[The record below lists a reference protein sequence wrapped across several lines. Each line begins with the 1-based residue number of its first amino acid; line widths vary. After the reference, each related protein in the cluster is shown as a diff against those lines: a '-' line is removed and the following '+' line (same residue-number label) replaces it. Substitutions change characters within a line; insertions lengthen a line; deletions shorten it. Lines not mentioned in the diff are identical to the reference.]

1 MLIFKKEKRV
11 IGLIMEHIEKTAE
24 CVHATTD
31 NIRVY
36 LNGDHSEDSDA
47 AGRVSATRVNS
58 LEAEADALLREIRDL
73 LYSGAYLPQIRGD
86 LYRLMSSVDMVTNTA
101 EDCSDFFHYQSP
113 SIPVEYQSEI
123 ESIVDLTDES
133 FRQFQKA
140 LRHYFGPKDK
150 PDKVRLRGQR
160 IGELESDIDD
170 LERKVTTRI
179 FNSQLDKSDKLH
191 LQQSLRRIA
200 RISDKIEDAAD
211 ELELMNV
218 KSVV

>member
-101 EDCSDFFHYQSP
+101 EDSHRQSP
-113 SIPVEYQSEI
+113 WN
-123 ESIVDLTDES
+123 T
-133 FRQFQKA
+133 
-140 LRHYFGPKDK
+140 
-150 PDKVRLRGQR
+150 
-160 IGELESDIDD
+160 
-170 LERKVTTRI
+170 
-179 FNSQLDKSDKLH
+179 
-191 LQQSLRRIA
+191 SLRSSR
-200 RISDKIEDAAD
+200 S
-211 ELELMNV
+211 
-218 KSVV
+218 ST